1 MKTLILLLTLTVLVS
16 GKKQM
21 SYPVPPDSPV
31 RLFYIQHSRNTNT
44 YVYDANLKGKSFDT
58 AEPVNVYRIMYAED
72 GKKAPLTAIQRK
84 LAYGLSAKALGNNK
98 YECNLAALP
107 SKKLMLRLDSH
118 GKPQVTVN
126 CNGQDMVLTK
136 LFIKN
141 ANDAN
146 PLKTEVQYIDFT
158 GRHPKTGIEIK
169 ERFYPE
175 NSK

>member
-1 MKTLILLLTLTVLVS
+1 MKTLVILLTLTVFVS

-44 YVYDANLKGKSFDT
+44 YIYDANLKGKSFDT
-58 AEPVNVYRIMYAED
+58 AEPVKVYRIMYAED

-84 LAYGLSAKALGNNK
+84 LAYGISAKALGNNK
-98 YECNLAALP
+98 FECSLAALP
-107 SKKLMLRLDSH
+107 SKKIMLHLDSH
-118 GKPQVTVN
+118 GKPRVTVS
-126 CNGQDMVLTK
+126 CNGMEMVLTK

-141 ANDAN
+141 ANDIN

-158 GRHPKTGIEIK
+158 GKHPKTGAEIK

-175 NSK
+175 NAR